1 MTSAGDGQ
9 QSYFK
14 VSVSGQIK
22 QTIKTL
28 HQKAA
33 ARGHG
38 KQFLAAFRA
47 IYQHLRTDPREFGD
61 PLFQLPA
68 LKLTVFQAVVAPA
81 VVHYA
86 VHQAMPLVIVRNVR
100 LFGLGS

>member
-1 MTSAGDGQ
+1 MTTPGDGQ
-9 QSYFK
+9 HFK
-14 VSVSGQIK
+14 VSVSGQIT
-22 QTIKTL
+22 QTIKAL
-28 HQKAA
+28 HQKAGL
-33 ARGHG
+33 RGQG

-47 IYQHLRTDPREFGD
+47 IYRHLRTDPREFGD

-68 LKLTVFQAVVAPA
+68 LKLTVFQAALTPV